1 MRYWD
6 SSALVSLLVDEAP
19 SRARRA
25 ILREDPM
32 VLTWWL
38 SAAECASALNRLHR
52 DRAISVADLDQALR
66 RLRRLSAAWAEVQPG
81 DRVRSRAL
89 RLLRLHPLRAGDAL
103 QLAASLAACEE
114 EPASLAFVCSDD
126 RLAAAARNEGFSVV

>member
-19 SRARRA
+19 SKARRA

-32 VLTWWL
+32 ILTWWL
-38 SAAECASALNRLHR
+38 SAVECASALNRLHR
-52 DRAISVADLDQALR
+52 NRAISVAGLDQALK

-81 DRVRSRAL
+81 ERVRSRAL
-89 RLLRLHPLRAGDAL
+89 RLLRLHPLGAADAL
-103 QLAASLAACEE
+103 QLAASLVACEE
-114 EPASLAFVCSDD
+114 EPAAMTFVCGDD
-126 RLAAAARNEGFSVV
+126 RLAAAARNEGFSVE